1 MNDSVEASL
10 GTGAVL
16 VALVYPRDHHLVQPP
31 ELVAHVLPQLVVSV
45 TASGGNGELPAGA
58 LVLVPAVVSA
68 VAAGEEL
75 LISVEVDSR
84 LGQADGAVLHVLR
97 EVPVDGVDAGDGHVL
112 LAVAEVLDGAKLP
125 AGLEFVIHV
134 KPPVKVEEVNLEFRF
149 CDTGKFQ
156 GNLKLKLK
164 FLTCDKSQLTLN
176 IGEPL

>member
-1 MNDSVEASL
+1 MLNDSVEASL

-45 TASGGNGELPAGA
+45 TASGVDGELPAGA

-75 LISVEVDSR
+75 LIGVEVDSR

-112 LAVAEVLDGAKLP
+112 LPVAHIFYLAQISTR
-125 AGLEFVIHV
+125 LELIHHSD
-134 KPPVKVEEVNLEFRF
+134 PPIEVEEVNLQGGF
-149 CDTGKFQ
+149 CNPRKFT
-156 GNLKLKLK
+156 LK
-164 FLTCDKSQLTLN
+164 N
-176 IGEPL
+176 ICTNQNIKRT